1 MNKVNLLKILF
12 LFLVSLLICKCFY
25 SYIKEYKFKI
35 YEGHGNFISSGARI
49 TDVQSGGIKCECGP
63 NCEECDPN
71 TQCGEGSLGC
81 HNHNPQGGHNIST
94 VAPSNVQ
101 SSEVSVSPQQCEG
114 SWSNCNINCTRQ
126 WTTASGQPDNCIEP
140 QSSSAPVCNP
150 GEGECP
156 VPEPTVP
163 DVDCFG
169 AVSQC
174 TAACETADQ
183 RTVNIIV
190 PQSGNGVACPI
201 ATDCQPGDGQ
211 CAVATC
217 ANFDCSGVD
226 NSLGPP
232 ITCPD
237 NTCTTDVCCT
247 VPPPTPVDC
256 VLESES
262 DARARCPAECGPVT
276 QTVTTEASGGGAC
289 APVSYDCQPGDGACP
304 ATPAYTGAIGSDG
317 QRYVWHRG
325 EFDENCATVCARQD
339 PPKTCS
345 PGPNNNADGPE
356 WPRTWQDI
364 RDLLEKIDGGE
375 HSADAAKCTADAPF
389 VLILNDRAPY
399 DSFANNTG
407 ISVWPA
413 MTSDDG
419 HSPGCGRVLYAP
431 WPNNAAAAAGHCSAA
446 YGNTRNFCQCKV

>member
-81 HNHNPQGGHNIST
+81 HNHNHQGGHNIST

-150 GEGECP
+150 GDGECP

-201 ATDCQPGDGQ
+201 ATDCQPGDG
-211 CAVATC
+211 
-217 ANFDCSGVD
+217 
-226 NSLGPP
+226 
-232 ITCPD
+232 
-237 NTCTTDVCCT
+237 
-247 VPPPTPVDC
+247 
-256 VLESES
+256 
-262 DARARCPAECGPVT
+262 
-276 QTVTTEASGGGAC
+276 
-289 APVSYDCQPGDGACP
+289 ACP

-317 QRYVWHRG
+317 ERYVWHRG